1 MMTRDEYKLR
11 RLLGDIELLEQPKRA
26 LVKGHA
32 DSVRKMIQDAGNDRH
47 LVFVALAL
55 VSAEQMVSDGGTQ

>member
-1 MMTRDEYKLR
+1 MTRREYRLR
-11 RLLGDIELLEQPKRA
+11 RVRGDIELLEQPYRA
-26 LVKGHA
+26 LVERHA
-32 DSVRKMIQDAGNDRH
+32 DLFRKMVQDAGNDRH